1 MWKSG
6 CPKLFIQVKK
16 LGLVLLNQNSTMKPF
31 WDCKEEEIACIN
43 LQRLLDHLMCPQ
55 TSHGSFHR
63 VNLEGRNVGASMVMR
78 RGASDE
84 SPDSESCSINIYI
97 NNNVQG
103 VNNSAL
109 LGSQVKMGDPG
120 VYLTFRGVKFNEDSR
135 ETNKRNGESNEKGLG
150 AKLGFCG
157 KFLLV
162 FISFLLLL
170 CFL

>member
-1 MWKSG
+1 MPKTLHTSKEARPG
-6 CPKLFIQVKK
+6 IVKPKLNHETL
-16 LGLVLLNQNSTMKPF
+16 LGLQRRG
-31 WDCKEEEIACIN
+31 DCLHQSPEIVGSS
-43 LQRLLDHLMCPQ
+43 HVPQ

>member
-1 MWKSG
+1 
-6 CPKLFIQVKK
+6 
-16 LGLVLLNQNSTMKPF
+16 MKPF

-63 VNLEGRNVGASMVMR
+63 VNLEGRNVGASMVMQ
-78 RGASDE
+78 
-84 SPDSESCSINIYI
+84 SCSINIYI

-135 ETNKRNGESNEKGLG
+135 ETNKRNGESNEKGLAWDLNLHEG
-150 AKLGFCG
+150 ADAEARPASTTHRVVPFS
-157 KFLLV
+157 KFHSYQKIELTH
-162 FISFLLLL
+162 
-170 CFL
+170 